1 MPLGGYTLYQ
11 VAKTALAHAQKEY
24 EGVMQALHDRK
35 QWLWI
40 RNKTL
45 SNYHFPESG
54 SAPQPLLENKPDW
67 MENVNA
73 TEGVQYIFQK
83 V

>member
-1 MPLGGYTLYQ
+1 
-11 VAKTALAHAQKEY
+11 
-24 EGVMQALHDRK
+24 MQALHDAK

-45 SNYHFPESG
+45 SNYHFEDSG
-54 SAPQPLLENKPDW
+54 GAPQPLLENKPDW
-67 MENVNA
+67 MDNVNA

-83 V
+83 L